1 MEPWEEALD
10 VDDSDLHPPTLLRP
24 CKQQR
29 CSYQTNSITATATTA
44 TAAAACISQ
53 SQTLDSSPL
62 PSQSVNSLPQNLTS
76 ASPAEPPPQTHTI
89 PGPAGI
95 VQAAKLRKG
104 QEEHAMATQE
114 YIRKVV
120 EDPEEDEDFKRNPW
134 LSAIEFLYADGMFDY
149 ASNAHLGEINKCQ
162 KNGKLDQILA
172 NLKFGLHFISNSSDP
187 CMIAEL
193 FGCLDFSQDLTVLM
207 VSVFSPSRSTHYLNI
222 TKRNLVKVFYKD
234 GGSSQIQTFHGTID
248 ATPHSGGI
256 FPYSTSNNSTHLSSQ
271 DSARGTPTLGSVF
284 SFEQGAEGI
293 PNRMKR
299 SKSMNNEQ
307 ENINYSKTSNKGTNM
322 QISRDEETLKEA
334 NAIET
339 GGIFPYS
346 TSNNNPTHLSSQDS
360 VRGTPTL
367 SSAFSLERGTEGI
380 TNRMKRSKM
389 NNRQENINYSK
400 TSNKATNMKVTRD
413 KDTLKEAD
421 VIQKG
426 ENVGQLSEGSTNG
439 FNEIKALLPDWTE
452 EQLLELCLE

>member
-1 MEPWEEALD
+1 MEPWVDALD

-29 CSYQTNSITATATTA
+29 CSYQTNSITATATT
-44 TAAAACISQ
+44 TTTTTTTTAACISQ
-53 SQTLDSSPL
+53 SQTLESSPS
-62 PSQSVNSLPQNLTS
+62 PSQAVNTLPQNLTS
-76 ASPAEPPPQTHTI
+76 ASQAEPSLQPHTI

-95 VQAAKLRKG
+95 VQAAKLRKV

-134 LSAIEFLYADGMFDY
+134 LTAIEFLYADGMFNS
-149 ASNAHLGEINKCQ
+149 ASNAHLGEINENQ
-162 KNGKLDQILA
+162 KDGKLDQ
-172 NLKFGLHFISNSSDP
+172 
-187 CMIAEL
+187 
-193 FGCLDFSQDLTVLM
+193 
-207 VSVFSPSRSTHYLNI
+207 VSVFTPSRSIHYLNI

-248 ATPHSGGI
+248 ATPQSGAI
-256 FPYSTSNNSTHLSSQ
+256 FPYSTSNISSTHLTSQ
-271 DSARGTPTLGSVF
+271 DSARGTPTLGSAF
-284 SFEQGAEGI
+284 SFERGAEGI
-293 PNRMKR
+293 TNRMKR
-299 SKSMNNEQ
+299 SKNMNNEQ

-322 QISRDEETLKEA
+322 QISRDEETLQEA
-334 NAIET
+334 YAIET

-367 SSAFSLERGTEGI
+367 SSLFSLERGAEGI

-389 NNRQENINYSK
+389 NNEQENIIYSK
-400 TSNKATNMKVTRD
+400 TSNIATNMKVTRD

-426 ENVGQLSEGSTNG
+426 ENVGYLSEGSTNG
-439 FNEIKALLPDWTE
+439 FNEIKALLPDWTD
-452 EQLLELCLE
+452 EQILELCLE